1 MFFNLNFLHSNI
13 VQQTSF
19 HINMFV
25 CDIMNTVVCIFKLI
39 SSCQLKSA
47 RVIFKRLRYDIC
59 VILVYNV
66 FSVSVCAHRYL
77 YERVFIGFRSNFK
90 WNFNYYILLK
100 SFYVETIV
108 NFCLILCLILC
119 VCVCACV
126 RDRQADREKRYL
138 LHSLPCKMC
147 FLFINV
153 IT

>member
-77 YERVFIGFRSNFK
+77 YERVFIGFRSNF
-90 WNFNYYILLK
+90 NYYILLK